1 MAHRYAR
8 ASLALLLGA
17 FIAVGFAP
25 SANAATTPTVAEVA
39 SGLGNSP
46 VYNQAGAEEA
56 LTSSQVSD
64 LASQINGAGT
74 PIYIS
79 VVSQEF
85 VNQNGGTATKA
96 LVAIHDQLG
105 LSGTYAIV
113 GGKSFRAKST
123 LFDVS
128 GIANTAFADN
138 KSQGVYAVLTSF
150 VTGVSDYVSSGGNTG
165 TGSGTGTGPGI
176 DSGTGTSSS
185 GASGFVILGILL
197 VALFAAAGLGF
208 WAYRKNKVVQAQ
220 RLALVGAT
228 VGEDVTDLGNKLE
241 GIDLHDPKLG
251 ADGEADL
258 SRALDSYSSART
270 MLDNM
275 KSSAEA
281 GQATQALEDGRFYL
295 ACVDA
300 RLGGVPLPE
309 RRPPC
314 FFDPRHG
321 PSVKD
326 ENWAPPGGAA
336 RPVPVCA
343 ACATT
348 LASGYQ
354 PETRQVL
361 TAGGQTVPYYQGGPA
376 YASYGRGYFDS
387 FGSVLPWLF
396 VASAFNQ
403 PNNVYINNAG
413 GQDSGGGGGLFG
425 GGGGGGDF
433 GGGGGWGGGDFGGGG
448 GDGGGSF

>member
-1 MAHRYAR
+1 
-8 ASLALLLGA
+8 
-17 FIAVGFAP
+17 V
-25 SANAATTPTVAEVA
+25 
-39 SGLGNSP
+39 
-46 VYNQAGAEEA
+46 
-56 LTSSQVSD
+56 
-64 LASQINGAGT
+64 
-74 PIYIS
+74 
-79 VVSQEF
+79 
-85 VNQNGGTATKA
+85 
-96 LVAIHDQLG
+96 
-105 LSGTYAIV
+105 
-113 GGKSFRAKST
+113 
-123 LFDVS
+123 
-128 GIANTAFADN
+128 
-138 KSQGVYAVLTSF
+138 
-150 VTGVSDYVSSGGNTG
+150 
-165 TGSGTGTGPGI
+165 
-176 DSGTGTSSS
+176 
-185 GASGFVILGILL
+185 LGILL
-197 VALFAAAGLGF
+197 VFLLGAAGLGY

-220 RLALVGAT
+220 RLALVGNT

-241 GIDLHDPKLG
+241 SIDLHDPKLG
-251 ADGEADL
+251 ADGEAEL
-258 SRALDSYSSART
+258 SRALDSYSSARSL
-270 MLDNM
+270 LDNM
-275 KSSAEA
+275 KSANDA
-281 GQATQALEDGRFYL
+281 GRATQALEDGRFYL

-300 RLGGVPLPE
+300 RLADRPLPE

-326 ENWAPPGGAA
+326 VDWAPDGGAA

-348 LASGYQ
+348 IESGYQ

-361 TAGGQTVPYYQGGPA
+361 TTGGQTVPYYQGGPA

-403 PNNVYINNAG
+403 PNVYINN
-413 GQDSGGGGGLFG
+413 GGGGDGGGGMFG